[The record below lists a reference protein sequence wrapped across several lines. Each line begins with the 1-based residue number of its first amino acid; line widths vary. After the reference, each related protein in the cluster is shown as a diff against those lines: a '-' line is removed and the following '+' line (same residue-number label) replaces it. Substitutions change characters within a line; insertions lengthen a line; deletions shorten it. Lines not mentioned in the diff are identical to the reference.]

1 VKLKFRISLLVI
13 AIMAATVAAL
23 STVVLVLATSGRTTL
38 YRENAARFAREKALE
53 IKNQYDTIYY
63 LGRGLQHIMNGFE
76 SLPPETRRRRFNAD
90 ITAVLAGE
98 AGILEAYTVW
108 RDNAVDGDDDAHRGE
123 PGATATGRYC
133 AAFTRENG
141 RVAVSTYNDH
151 DLPFLD
157 ARLEAMKERGVV
169 LGDLRE
175 RAAAGKILHVF
186 TINLPITNKA
196 GEVAGL
202 LSLTLD
208 TSRLQALVENII
220 ASDAALRTA
229 TVYTNKGDILA
240 NLRPQRAGKNI
251 VDGEPA
257 LWGEYLPQALDAIQ
271 RGRSF
276 SALQQSGAVPEP
288 VYIFMEPFVIAG
300 SDTSWAVMLG
310 ISRKAMLRQVTT
322 MRNFTIIFSS
332 IMLVAAGFIIYLVIS
347 GVTRPAVKMAQTL
360 RDISQ
365 GAGDLTRRIAFS
377 SKDEIGDLARYFNET
392 LEKIRHLVTTIK
404 GQAASLFEIGAE
416 MASNM
421 SETAAAVNQITG
433 NIRAVKGRVLNQSAG
448 VNETHAT
455 MEQITANIDTLN
467 ALVETQA
474 ESVSQSSAAI
484 EEMIANIRSVT
495 QMLARN
501 AGSVQILTESSGAGR
516 AGLQEVAADIRE
528 IARESE
534 GLLEI
539 NGVMENIA
547 SQTNLLSMNA
557 AIEAA
562 HAGEAGK
569 GFAVVAD
576 EIRKLAESSGEQS
589 KTISAVL
596 RKIKSSIDKITLST
610 DGVLSKFETIDTGVR
625 TVTEQTENI
634 RDAMEE
640 QSQGSQQILEVLGKL
655 NTLTQQVKSG
665 AEQMLEGSAQVI
677 RESRNLEKATAEIAD
692 SMNEM
697 SGGAEQINAAV
708 SRVNGISDQNRAGLD
723 VLVTEVARFKV

>member
-1 VKLKFRISLLVI
+1 MRLGIRISLLI
-13 AIMAATVAAL
+13 GA
-23 STVVLVLATSGRTTL
+23 
-38 YRENAARFAREKALE
+38 
-53 IKNQYDTIYY
+53 
-63 LGRGLQHIMNGFE
+63 
-76 SLPPETRRRRFNAD
+76 
-90 ITAVLAGE
+90 AVLAA
-98 AGILEAYTVW
+98 AGGVGAVCIRIAAVILEDAE
-108 RDNAVDGDDDAHRGE
+108 REALANA
-123 PGATATGRYC
+123 
-133 AAFTRENG
+133 
-141 RVAVSTYNDH
+141 
-151 DLPFLD
+151 
-157 ARLEAMKERGVV
+157 
-169 LGDLRE
+169 
-175 RAAAGKILHVF
+175 AAAGA
-186 TINLPITNKA
+186 NLIAESVNGKLDVLQELANRAPVRTMDYDTQRDAIAGDVERLGYLDFGIVTPDGQAVYVKEPAVSNLGDRDYVQKA
-196 GEVAGL
+196 FNGEQAVSDIL
-202 LSLTLD
+202 LSRVTNSTVFMSAVPIWSGDSVNSGGVNGGAVSDGAVNGVLIGRRDANALRAVTADIAFGKTGYSYMVNLDGVIVSHPDAGVVDRQVNPLTGAGADPALQSLAGIVREAVARKNGSGIYTYQGTRILSGYAQVPGRPWIVFVAVEWND
-208 TSRLQALVENII
+208 VMARIHRLVWQTSLIAVALALLAMLIASLVARRSISRPVSRLADAL
-220 ASDAALRTA
+220 
-229 TVYTNKGDILA
+229 
-240 NLRPQRAGKNI
+240 KNI
-251 VDGEPA
+251 SEGE
-257 LWGEYLPQALDAIQ
+257 
-271 RGRSF
+271 
-276 SALQQSGAVPEP
+276 
-288 VYIFMEPFVIAG
+288 
-300 SDTSWAVMLG
+300 
-310 ISRKAMLRQVTT
+310 
-322 MRNFTIIFSS
+322 
-332 IMLVAAGFIIYLVIS
+332 
-347 GVTRPAVKMAQTL
+347 
-360 RDISQ
+360 
-365 GAGDLTRRIAFS
+365 GDLTRRLDHAAR
-377 SKDEIGDLARYFNET
+377 DEIGDLARYFNET